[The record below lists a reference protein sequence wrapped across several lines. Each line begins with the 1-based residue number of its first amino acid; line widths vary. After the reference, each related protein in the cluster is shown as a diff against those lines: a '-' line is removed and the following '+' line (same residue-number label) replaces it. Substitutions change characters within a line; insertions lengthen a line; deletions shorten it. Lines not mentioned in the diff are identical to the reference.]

1 MWHKCGI
8 YIRNRSA
15 VPRDGC
21 LQSFRNGGRLK
32 KYYSIDAAREAIG
45 LFDVKE
51 RHLAGGDMGG
61 VVRMTS
67 DGWITWTLSDADG
80 GDDDFLGG

>member
-32 KYYSIDAAREAIG
+32 KYCSIDAAKEARG
-45 LFDVKE
+45 LFDAKE
-51 RHLAGGDMGG
+51 RHLAGEDMGG
-61 VVRMTS
+61 MVRS
-67 DGWITWTLSDADG
+67 QLPREIGW
-80 GDDDFLGG
+80 

>member
-1 MWHKCGI
+1 MRHLHKKPQCCPKRWLPAI
-8 YIRNRSA
+8 IQKRWQA
-15 VPRDGC
+15 
-21 LQSFRNGGRLK
+21 K
-32 KYYSIDAAREAIG
+32 KYYSIDAAREARG

-80 GDDDFLGG
+80 DDDDLFGG